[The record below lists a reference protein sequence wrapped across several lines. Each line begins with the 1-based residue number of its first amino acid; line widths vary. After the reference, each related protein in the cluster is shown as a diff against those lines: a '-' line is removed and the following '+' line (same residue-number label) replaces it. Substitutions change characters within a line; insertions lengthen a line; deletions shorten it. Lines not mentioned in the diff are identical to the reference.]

1 MVGGKENF
9 SKIQTSK
16 TAISLFIDEFFNSL
30 IA

>member
-16 TAISLFIDEFFNSL
+16 TAISLFGDFFY
-30 IA
+30 IIF